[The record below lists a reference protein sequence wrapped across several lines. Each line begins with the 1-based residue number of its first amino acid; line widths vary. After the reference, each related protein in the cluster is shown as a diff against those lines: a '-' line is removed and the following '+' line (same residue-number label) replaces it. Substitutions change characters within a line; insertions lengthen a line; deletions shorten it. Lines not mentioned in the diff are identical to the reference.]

1 MKNLI
6 NLLLALF
13 LIACT
18 QSESLKSTNTPPS
31 IHVKTDK
38 VTLEKQINLPQNV
51 NNVRWIVLQQGV
63 SSSVP
68 SPTDTIL
75 YAVLTSKNNGWSSL
89 PKLKPSSASKESVE
103 VPVQIAKKLFSPEII
118 KDFHQVNGYVQITG
132 EQYEPNLFD
141 KYSYR
146 GLYAILVHGNLL
158 VCLQTT

>member
-6 NLLLALF
+6 NLLLTLF

-18 QSESLKSTNTPPS
+18 SLKPLKSTNTSPS
-31 IHVKTDK
+31 IHVQTDQ
-38 VTLEKQINLPQNV
+38 VTLEKQINLPQNI

-68 SPTDTIL
+68 GPTDTIL
-75 YAVLTSKNNGWSSL
+75 YAVLTPKNNDWSSL
-89 PKLKPSSASKESVE
+89 AKLKSSSASQESVE
-103 VPVQIAKKLFSPEII
+103 VPVQIAKKLFSPKIL
-118 KDFHQVNGYVQITG
+118 KQLHQANDYVQITG
-132 EQYEPNLFD
+132 EQYEPNFFN

-146 GLYAILVHGNLL
+146 GVYAILVHNNLL